1 MICISADEDVE
12 EVSRQVCSKA
22 TFKYVLPIHLRG
34 IDRLAASEAR
44 ARSRGASP
52 SRRHQ
57 HHIHVHGPINA
68 SVNVGQPS
76 KCLLQ
81 RLININIT
89 IIIEKLL
96 TTMMV
101 LINMYPNI

>member
-1 MICISADEDVE
+1 MTKFIL
-12 EVSRQVCSKA
+12 
-22 TFKYVLPIHLRG
+22 TLGGP
-34 IDRLAASEAR
+34 DRLAASEAR

-76 KCLLQ
+76 KCLLKSF
-81 RLININIT
+81 INIKT
-89 IIIEKLL
+89 IIKTFLQLL
-96 TTMMV
+96 CTTIV
-101 LINMYPNI
+101 CQKCIYTTY

>member
-1 MICISADEDVE
+1 MNK
-12 EVSRQVCSKA
+12 EVYNHYNLIIMTK
-22 TFKYVLPIHLRG
+22 FIKILGGP
-34 IDRLAASEAR
+34 DRLAASEAR

-81 RLININIT
+81 SLIKIKTTIKVLLNIY
-89 IIIEKLL
+89 K
-96 TTMMV
+96 MH
-101 LINMYPNI
+101 